1 MTDADAGKRPVA
13 RRNLFDACFSG
24 FAQTIVWLL
33 VSLLLAI
40 IVECVGL
47 VYWWP
52 ALGLAHSER
61 LYTTEMAYL
70 QTDLRRSVLTADP
83 PQFARGVS
91 SSMHHYLFEATHIV
105 DLVTWDSPTP
115 SSREPRLRANY
126 AIALQAVA
134 RFTAAAMQVTQVFSV
149 RLSILLLSLP
159 VFALFGAL
167 ALIDGLVQRDV
178 RRWSGGRESA
188 FVYHWAKRSTL
199 PLLAMC
205 GVSYLASPFNV
216 HPSMVVLPVA
226 VAFALTVCVTAS
238 AFKKYL

>member
-1 MTDADAGKRPVA
+1 MTDADAARRPVA
-13 RRNLFDACFSG
+13 RRNLVDACFSG
-24 FAQTIVWLL
+24 IAQTIVWLL

-40 IVECVGL
+40 IVECIGM
-47 VYWWP
+47 VYGWP
-52 ALGLAHSER
+52 EVGLAHSEH
-61 LYTTEMAYL
+61 LYTAEMAHL

-83 PQFARGVS
+83 AQFARGVS
-91 SSMHHYLFEATHIV
+91 SSIDHYLFEATHIV
-105 DLVTWDSPTP
+105 DLVKWESPTRV
-115 SSREPRLRANY
+115 SRDPRLRANY

-134 RFTAAAMQVTQVFSV
+134 RFIAAAMQVIHVFSI

-159 VFALFGAL
+159 VFALFGAV
-167 ALIDGLVQRDV
+167 AMIDGLVQRDV

-199 PLLAMC
+199 PLLAIC

-216 HPSMVVLPVA
+216 HPSTVILPVA
-226 VAFALTVCVTAS
+226 VVFALTVRVTAS